1 MNRMQL
7 KQRLA
12 GWAIVA
18 LTSAGA
24 PTIAAAGPIVFDF
37 NPLAGNANNA
47 AVQSYMQGVINTA
60 DPTLGSVAV
69 KWARAERDY
78 DAEGYVTGPSTVSC
92 SRYRDGSC
100 TRWSRNTVSETLG
113 TSDGGVHHNGALD
126 TFLVNLASADRIVM
140 EFAFPIYSVQFDYQI
155 FPNSE
160 CRDGSTAGCVG
171 TGSTHWPDFKF
182 IADGIE
188 QFISFGADP
197 EADASLDYRYS
208 PRSGN
213 SYEKAP
219 QLLGFSG
226 LWEFADGVNE
236 LQFVDW
242 PSTIGIDNLVI
253 TYRRSPHEG
262 PPPPGTNQEPKGTVP
277 EPSSLALLGLGL
289 AGLAALRRR
298 GK

>member
-1 MNRMQL
+1 MPLRT
-7 KQRLA
+7 RLA

-18 LTSAGA
+18 LASAGA

-37 NPLAGNANNA
+37 NPLADNANNA
-47 AVQSYMQGVINTA
+47 AVQAYMQGVINAA

-69 KWARAERDY
+69 KWARAEKNY

-92 SRYRDGSC
+92 SRYQDGSC
-100 TRWSRNTVSETLG
+100 TRWSRDTVSETLG
-113 TSDGGVHHNGALD
+113 TSDGGIGHDGRDA
-126 TFLVNLASADRIVM
+126 FLVNMASADRIVM

-160 CRDGSTAGCVG
+160 CRDGGSAGCTG
-171 TGSTHWPDFKF
+171 TGSSRWPDFKF
-182 IADGIE
+182 VADGIQ

-197 EADASLDYRYS
+197 QADESLEHRYS

-219 QLLGFSG
+219 QLLGVSG
-226 LWEFADGVNE
+226 LWEFADGVTE

-242 PSTIGIDNLVI
+242 PSTIGIDNLII
-253 TYRRSPHEG
+253 TYRRLPHEG
-262 PPPPGTNQEPKGTVP
+262 PPPPGTNQEPPGTAP

-289 AGLAALRRR
+289 AGMAALRRR
-298 GK
+298 RK

>member
-1 MNRMQL
+1 MQL
-7 KQRLA
+7 KQSFA

-18 LTSAGA
+18 LASAGA
-24 PTIAAAGPIVFDF
+24 PTIAAADPIVFDF

-47 AVQSYMQGVINTA
+47 AVQSCMQGVINTA

-92 SRYRDGSC
+92 SRYRNGSC
-100 TRWSRNTVSETLG
+100 TRWNRNTVSETLG
-113 TSDGGVHHNGALD
+113 TSDGGIHHGGALD

-160 CRDGSTAGCVG
+160 CRDGGTTGCP
-171 TGSTHWPDFKF
+171 GSGSSGWPDFKF
-182 IADGIE
+182 IADGIQ

-197 EADASLDYRYS
+197 QTDPWLDYRHS
-208 PRSGN
+208 PRSGRGF
-213 SYEKAP
+213 EKAP
-219 QLLGFSG
+219 QLLGVSG
-226 LWEFADGVNE
+226 LWEFVDGVTE

-253 TYRRSPHEG
+253 TYRRLPHEG
-262 PPPPGTNQEPKGTVP
+262 PPPPGTNQEPPGTAP

-289 AGLAALRRR
+289 AGMAALRRR
-298 GK
+298 RK